1 MARSKTR
8 TQPCDRGDALSRLAQ
23 AESFVLA
30 AELIDDDSG
39 DATPSVAA
47 SLAVLAAV
55 EA

>member
-8 TQPCDRGDALSRLAQ
+8 TQLSRLAQ
-23 AESFVLA
+23 AEFFILA

-39 DATPSVAA
+39 DTTPSVAA